1 MKKLWLVTGLVILMT
16 AAMAQRPGARR
27 PVNKTSI
34 TENQAKSANKTLT
47 PVADPLQSPLTTT
60 SEEQSSNPVN
70 NSEIAIPVIQNAKD
84 NINIVHKYG
93 QSATPVGHEAHAING
108 GYAALGKRNPWNTSP
123 SNAAAVADAGVVP
136 VGPGDLTTNFKWN
149 GQTATRFGHEAAS
162 VNGYAALGRK
172 NPWNVNAP
180 IAQPAT
186 NATVTPD
193 ILNHD
198 SRDNFKWNGQT
209 ATRFGHEAASVNG
222 YAALGKKN
230 PWVPEVN
237 PMITP
242 VDPKQA
248 LKGADNRDNHK
259 LNGQTATKTG
269 HEATAVGSGYASLKT
284 RKE

>member
-1 MKKLWLVTGLVILMT
+1 MKKIWLASFLVVFLT
-16 AAMAQRPGARR
+16 TAMAQRPGTRR
-27 PVNKTSI
+27 PVNKTST
-34 TENQAKSANKTLT
+34 TENQAKSPNKTLT
-47 PVADPLQSPLTTT
+47 PAADPLQKPLTNTPA
-60 SEEQSSNPVN
+60 EQSSEPVLN
-70 NSEIAIPVIQNAKD
+70 TKTAVPVIQNAKD

-93 QSATPVGHEAHAING
+93 QAATPVGHEAHAING
-108 GYAALGKRNPWNTSP
+108 GYAALGKRNPWNTP
-123 SNAAAVADAGVVP
+123 PTNASAVSDAGVVP

-172 NPWNVNAP
+172 NPWNVNTP
-180 IAQPAT
+180 MAQAAT
-186 NATVTPD
+186 NATVTPAM
-193 ILNHD
+193 LHHD

-242 VDPKQA
+242 VNPSEA
-248 LKGADNRDNHK
+248 LKGADNREIIK
-259 LNGQTATKTG
+259 LNGQKATKTG

-284 RKE
+284 RKN